1 MDPRE
6 SQLLASATEVIC
18 AYIRSHADLPL
29 SGVIDAIHQVRAAF
43 GAQRIST
50 TAVAGEPLRI
60 LTPKEMKDSIT
71 AEYLISFEDGKSY
84 RTLKRHLAGRGL
96 TPAQYR
102 AKWGLPDNYPMTA
115 PAYSLCRSE
124 LARANGLGVK
134 ES

>member
-60 LTPKEMKDSIT
+60 LTPKEMKDSVT

-96 TPAQYR
+96 TAEQYR
-102 AKWGLPDNYPMTA
+102 TKWGLPDNYPMVA
-115 PAYSLCRSE
+115 PAYSLRRSE
-124 LARANGLGVK
+124 MAKSIGLGVK
-134 ES
+134 K

>member
-29 SGVIDAIHQVRAAF
+29 SGVIDAVHRVRAAF

-84 RTLKRHLAGRGL
+84 RTLKRHLAKHGL

-102 AKWGLPDNYPMTA
+102 AKWGLPDNYPMVA
-115 PAYSLCRSE
+115 PAYSLRRSE
-124 LARANGLGVK
+124 MAKSIGLGVK
-134 ES
+134 K

>member
-6 SQLLASATEVIC
+6 SQLLASTTEVIC

-43 GAQRIST
+43 GVQRIST

-60 LTPKEMKDSIT
+60 LTPKEMKDSVT
-71 AEYLISFEDGKSY
+71 AEYLISFEDGESY

-102 AKWGLPDNYPMTA
+102 TKWGLPDNYPMVA
-115 PAYSLCRSE
+115 PACSLRRSE
-124 LARANGLGVK
+124 MAKANGLGVK
-134 ES
+134 K